1 MNKNPVHLLQESD
14 SSLRK
19 IIMSDEEN
27 SLTQRDN
34 FVPQRPRNYE
44 KSIKRSQTELF
55 KSDKGTQ
62 AGVIYVSKLT
72 EEFDDIT
79 PIRPEEQLNQHS
91 FDISSIFDEPQYDRA
106 NHIDANLM
114 DKISELQ
121 NYAKDLQREILD
133 QEKVIELQ
141 QQQLKV
147 LKSTLSGSEGKYH
160 KVHYTIR
167 GEDPT
172 ANVGHIKE
180 VILRLFKQLPP
191 Q

>member
-1 MNKNPVHLLQESD
+1 
-14 SSLRK
+14 
-19 IIMSDEEN
+19 MSDEEN

-34 FVPQRPRNYE
+34 FIPQRPRNYE
-44 KSIKRSQTELF
+44 KSIKRSSTELL
-55 KSDKGTQ
+55 KSDKSTQ
-62 AGVIYVSKLT
+62 AGVIYLSKLI
-72 EEFDDIT
+72 EEFDDIP

-91 FDISSIFDEPQYDRA
+91 FDISSIFDEEKEPQYDRA
-106 NHIDANLM
+106 NHIDANMM

-121 NYAKDLQREILD
+121 IYAKDLQREILD
-133 QEKVIELQ
+133 QEKVIKLQ

-147 LKSTLSGSEGKYH
+147 LKSTLSESEGKYH

-180 VILRLFKQLPP
+180 VVLRLFKQLPP